1 MLSRTFRVFLGNASV
16 AVALLGCSGAK
27 TPEGGPAIG
36 APEIS
41 WRNKTHEQRQA
52 YMASAVEPTMRH
64 LFQSFNPKSYARFG
78 CETCHGGDMDTIDFK
93 MPNSLYALP
102 EKDPVA
108 EGMSVDED
116 TAKFM
121 VEKVAPTFA
130 KLLHEE
136 AGKDTGVS
144 CFTCHPKE

>member
-1 MLSRTFRVFLGNASV
+1 MFSSRFTVF
-16 AVALLGCSGAK
+16 ALIAGAACCAGCSAK
-27 TPEGGPAIG
+27 SPEGGPALG
-36 APEIS
+36 APEVP
-41 WRNKTHEQRQA
+41 WKNKTHEQRQA
-52 YMASAVEPTMRH
+52 YMASHVAPTMKR
-64 LFQSFNPKSYARFG
+64 LFQSFNAKAYSGFG
-78 CETCHGGDMDTIDFK
+78 CETCHGGDMDVVDFK

-108 EGMSVDED
+108 EAMSLDED

-136 AGKDTGVS
+136 AGKGGGVS
-144 CFTCHPKE
+144 CFTCHQKE